1 MGDGRATQIS
11 AIVCAYTLD
20 RWSLLVRSVGSLTT
34 QTTPPLEIIVCVD
47 HNDELLQLALGSDA
61 LGGDASV
68 PVTVVA
74 NRYDGRLGSARTTAA
89 ELARG
94 DILVFLDD
102 DASAAPDLLERLSA
116 PYADPS
122 VVAVGGAPMP
132 EYSRPRPA
140 WFPPEFDWVFGC
152 VYAGLPTSRAPT
164 LRLIGAVMSVRREAL
179 RRIGYFHSDN
189 HDDMDMCHR
198 LAHRW
203 PERKDLFEPA
213 ATARHYVHPE
223 RLTWS
228 YFWRRCFVVN
238 RGKVAAQRDLPGHD
252 GRSADRRFVATALSN
267 GLRREFRRFVRGDVA
282 AGLRICTI
290 IAGIFFAAL
299 GFATG
304 TVEGWLPPRSH
315 RRRRMAS

>member
-20 RWSLLVRSVGSLTT
+20 RWSLLVRSVGSSTT

-47 HNDELLQLALGSDA
+47 HNDESLQLALGSDA
-61 LGGDASV
+61 LRGDASV

-89 ELARG
+89 ERARG

-102 DASAAPDLLERLSA
+102 DASAAPDLLERLSV

-164 LRLIGAVMSVRREAL
+164 LRLIGAVMLGLEGSPPSEWGTSIPTTTMTWTCVTGSRTAGRS
-179 RRIGYFHSDN
+179 G
-189 HDDMDMCHR
+189 
-198 LAHRW
+198 
-203 PERKDLFEPA
+203 KDLFEPA

-238 RGKVAAQRDLPGHD
+238 RGKVVAQRDLPGHD

-267 GLRREFRRFVRGDVA
+267 GLRREFLMVRA
-282 AGLRICTI
+282 R
-290 IAGIFFAAL
+290 
-299 GFATG
+299 
-304 TVEGWLPPRSH
+304 
-315 RRRRMAS
+315 